1 MFQRNQVQT
10 MQQQGQATGGW
21 SNNNGAQQPPQN
33 TFGQA
38 PAQGGFQQH
47 QQQGGFNQQGS
58 MQQGGMSQ
66 QGMGMQQPPS
76 MRPVTAT

>member
-1 MFQRNQVQT
+1 MRYRL
-10 MQQQGQATGGW
+10 GW
-21 SNNNGAQQPPQN
+21 E
-33 TFGQA
+33 A